1 MEQDFSK
8 ILNSAQKIGMTADD
22 FTELWARIKYNG
34 NMNSITPSE
43 KNAINNYLS
52 SGSSGKKI
60 KNEESNTSKDSF
72 SALDFS
78 QKMLQAGERRSY
90 IPSSKDTSADV
101 SSIFDILTK
110 KDEKTGDT
118 KFRSLEEVGSKLI
131 GSFEDKMVNYY
142 QQQSGLLTIINEQ
155 AGLTGKFARY
165 FREELTN
172 ANPRLEQLGI
182 DFNELAEAAKSYI
195 MSSGR
200 FATINQQTWE
210 RAGEVAKAYVGTL
223 GELVGMY
230 PEFEKVGLG
239 AADAQER
246 IADAGKRSMFLG
258 LQAQKTTKELSA
270 NLGRLN
276 EYGFKNGVQGLAEM
290 VRKSTELRMSMDSV
304 FKIAE
309 DVMDPDKALSLSANL
324 QSIGGTIG
332 AFNDPLKLM
341 YMATNNV
348 EGLQDALKDAASSL
362 AVYNSE
368 QGRFEITGIN
378 LRRAKAMA
386 SELGITYKELSQGAI
401 AAAEKTKIQSELA
414 ARGLELSDDQ
424 KRFISNIAQM
434 KGGKMTIELNSQELK
449 NAFGKNEIA
458 ISELTREQLDKLT
471 KLQDEF
477 KDKTSEEIIR
487 DQATDVEN
495 IKRDLNFMLALM
507 MKETG
512 QFSDAL
518 IKDLIGVFSNE
529 RISNKTLAMT
539 KEARPAM
546 ENKGTEFYNS
556 FAENIRSKINTI
568 AKPNEPKTTQTQ
580 TQPNVIQAVRSP
592 DQQSTTMNQNASAT
606 ANLSANQVGKKV
618 DVDITKY
625 QDALV
630 STNIKTEANTLDTS
644 KGVALLNKNM
654 DTIVNY
660 VQNPKV
666 SPPNNNTPIAQV
678 NVNANPQTKNIDDKS
693 MANVDVVRKRE
704 SEPIIVDKKVTIKH
718 EIYPISNI
726 VDEVAKAMLRN
737 PEFAKSIATNSREY
751 INQG

>member
-8 ILNSAQKIGMTADD
+8 ILNSAQKIGMTAED

-34 NMNSITPSE
+34 NINSITGSE

-52 SGSSGKKI
+52 SGTSGKKLQ
-60 KNEESNTSKDSF
+60 NEENKTSKDSF

-90 IPSSKDTSADV
+90 IPTSKDTSADV

-110 KDEKTGDT
+110 KDEKTGET

-223 GELVGMY
+223 GDLVAMY

-270 NLGRLN
+270 NLGKLN

-290 VRKSTELRMSMDSV
+290 VRKANEFRMSMDSV
-304 FKIAE
+304 FTVAE
-309 DVMDPDKALSLSANL
+309 KVMNPEGALDLSANL
-324 QSIGGTIG
+324 QAIGGAIG
-332 AFNDPLKLM
+332 DLNDPLKLM

-348 EGLQDALKDAASSL
+348 EGLQDAIKDAASSL

-378 LRRAKAMA
+378 LRRAKALA
-386 SELGITYKELSQGAI
+386 SELGISYKELSQGAI

-414 ARGLELSDDQ
+414 ARGLQLSDDQ

-434 KGGKMTIELNSQELK
+434 KGGRMTIELNSQELK

-458 ISELTREQLDKLT
+458 ISELTQEQLKRLT
-471 KLQDEF
+471 ELQDEF

-518 IKDLIGVFSNE
+518 IKDLIGVFSSE

-546 ENKGTEFYNS
+546 ENKGTEFYKS
-556 FAENIRSKINTI
+556 FAENVRSTINTI
-568 AKPNEPKTTQTQ
+568 VKPNEPKTTQTQ
-580 TQPNVIQAVRSP
+580 NQPNIVQPVRSP
-592 DQQSTTMNQNASAT
+592 DQQSTTMNQNASTT
-606 ANLSANQVGKKV
+606 ANLSANQSAKKI
-618 DVDITKY
+618 DLDITKY
-625 QDALV
+625 PDALV
-630 STNIKTEANTLDTS
+630 TTNIKTEANTLDTS

-654 DTIVNY
+654 DTIVSY
-660 VQNPKV
+660 VQTPKV
-666 SPPNNNTPIAQV
+666 SSPNNNTPIAQV
-678 NVNANPQTKNIDDKS
+678 NINANPQTKNIDDKS

-704 SEPIIVDKKVTIKH
+704 SEPIVVDKKITIEHK
-718 EIYPISNI
+718 ISPINDI
-726 VDEVAKAMLRN
+726 VDNVAKAMLRD
-737 PEFAKSIATNSREY
+737 EAYGRSVSSKRDYLTNEV
-751 INQG
+751 

>member
-110 KDEKTGDT
+110 KDEKTGET

-386 SELGITYKELSQGAI
+386 SELGISYKELSQGAI
-401 AAAEKTKIQSELA
+401 AAAEKTKVQSELA

-424 KRFISNIAQM
+424 KRFITNIAQM
-434 KGGKMTIELNSQELK
+434 KGGRMTIELNSQELK

-458 ISELTREQLDKLT
+458 ISELTQEQLKRLT
-471 KLQDEF
+471 ELQDEF

-546 ENKGTEFYNS
+546 ENKGTEFYKSFSESIRNS
-556 FAENIRSKINTI
+556 INTI

-580 TQPNVIQAVRSP
+580 AQPNFIQAVRSP